1 MATGTTDK
9 SRRVFISS
17 TTLDLAQ
24 YREAAQEVINAV
36 STSFGGRFTLTP
48 VSMTTRAQD
57 GEPTTPIEVSRA
69 WVRDSCDWVV
79 LIVAWH
85 YGWVPDGSPCSVTE
99 AEYQV
104 AKDGGKKCFVFM
116 PGERGDTGNTYRAQ
130 DSEREDLQ
138 QWRGAVKDPAH
149 QVALDAFK
157 GRLRERHSDLFRN
170 LDDFREKLAETLRQ
184 QITEEL
190 FQVIAP
196 TIDQLGL
203 QPPLQDCL
211 DEVKLLARLKRLHDT
226 LHQIRQ
232 FGIRAWREELAA
244 SWPADADPPAAALI
258 KYLKGAPDIAKRI
271 GRIGNLV
278 EELPD
283 AVTRRL
289 RRLGKVVDYAF
300 PEVPEWGKNKFT
312 ESTDAFATWVQE
324 LFSSCDAE
332 MGEGAI
338 RLADRYG
345 KLAQKT
351 RQALD
356 NQQIAPGQVAMVR
369 TELDRSMQ
377 IHDRLQHV
385 LQNHRRW
392 QRIHDEFEL
401 IDNKVQQQAPPSDDD
416 PDGSQLQAAFVDAAD
431 YILEA
436 KGDPVRDLLTAVPLV
451 INPEHAERL
460 TRCNE
465 LVSRVG
471 KHLDA
476 LIAEPAIEPYTAMR
490 KGFDDLFFQI
500 DLETLDAVESAEARV
515 RAIEAGLRGGDSPPA
530 AAPGAR

>member
-1 MATGTTDK
+1 MASSPTGK

-48 VSMTTRAQD
+48 VSMVTQAQD
-57 GEPTTPIEVSRA
+57 GEPTTPLEVSRA
-69 WVRDSCDWVV
+69 WVRDRCDWVV

-85 YGWVPDGSPCSVTE
+85 YGYVPPQATCSVTE
-99 AEYQV
+99 AEYLV
-104 AKDGGKKCFVFM
+104 ALEGGKKCFVYM
-116 PGERGDTGNTYRAQ
+116 PGERSDTGSTYRALE
-130 DSEREDLQ
+130 SEREDLL
-138 QWRGAVKDPAH
+138 QWRGEVKDPAH
-149 QVALDAFK
+149 RAALDAFK
-157 GRLRERHSDLFRN
+157 CRLRDRHSDLFRN
-170 LDDFREKLAETLRQ
+170 VDDFREQLAETLRQ

-258 KYLKGAPDIAKRI
+258 KYLKGTPDIAKRI

-283 AVTRRL
+283 PVTRRL

-300 PEVPEWGKNKFT
+300 PPVPECGKDPFT
-312 ESTDAFATWVQE
+312 DSTDAFATWVQE

-332 MGEGAI
+332 MGESAI
-338 RLADRYG
+338 RLAERYR
-345 KLAQKT
+345 KLADKT
-351 RQALD
+351 HQALD
-356 NQQIAPGQVAMVR
+356 SHWIAPGQVTMVS

-377 IHDRLQHV
+377 IHDRLQLV

-392 QRIHDEFEL
+392 QLIHDEFEL
-401 IDNKVQQQAPPSDDD
+401 IDNKIQRQAPQDND
-416 PDGSQLQAAFVDAAD
+416 PDGSQAQTAFLAAAD
-431 YILEA
+431 YILES
-436 KGDPVRDLLTAVPLV
+436 KGGPVRDLLAAVPQV
-451 INPEHAERL
+451 VNPEHADRIS
-460 TRCNE
+460 RCTD
-465 LVSRVG
+465 LVGRVSR
-471 KHLDA
+471 HLDDLSA
-476 LIAEPAIEPYTAMR
+476 QPDIEHYTAMR

-515 RAIEAGLRGGDSPPA
+515 RAIEAGLRGGDEDPA
-530 AAPGAR
+530 AAPGDR

>member
-24 YREAAQEVINAV
+24 YRAAAQEVINAV

-48 VSMTTRAQD
+48 VSMTTQAQD
-57 GEPTTPIEVSRA
+57 GEPTTPLEVSRA

-85 YGWVPDGSPCSVTE
+85 YGYVPPGATCSVTE
-99 AEYQV
+99 AEYLV
-104 AKDGGKKCFVFM
+104 AQECGKKCFVYL
-116 PGERGDTGNTYRAQ
+116 PGERTDSGCTYRALE
-130 DSEREDLQ
+130 SEREDLL
-138 QWRGAVKDPAH
+138 QWRGEIKDPAH
-149 QVALDAFK
+149 RAALDAFK
-157 GRLRERHSDLFRN
+157 GRLRDRHSDLFRN

-244 SWPADADPPAAALI
+244 SWPADADPPPAALI
-258 KYLKGAPDIAKRI
+258 KYLKGVPDIAKRV

-300 PEVPEWGKNKFT
+300 PDVPEWGKNKFT

-345 KLAQKT
+345 KLALKT

-356 NQQIAPGQVAMVR
+356 NQRIAPGQVAMVR

-401 IDNKVQQQAPPSDDD
+401 IDNKVQQQAPADD
-416 PDGSQLQAAFVDAAD
+416 PDGSQLRQAFVDAAD

-436 KGDPVRDLLTAVPLV
+436 KGDPVRDLLSAVPLV
-451 INPEHAERL
+451 INPEHADRL
-460 TRCNE
+460 TRCND
-465 LVSRVG
+465 LVARVG

-476 LIAEPAIEPYTAMR
+476 LIAESDIEHYTAMR

-515 RAIEAGLRGGDSPPA
+515 RAIEAGLRGGDPA
-530 AAPGAR
+530 TAAVPGAR

>member
-1 MATGTTDK
+1 MATGPTDK

-24 YREAAQEVINAV
+24 YREAAQVVINAV

-48 VSMTTRAQD
+48 VSMTTQAQD
-57 GEPTTPIEVSRA
+57 GEPTTPVEVSRA

-85 YGWVPDGSPCSVTE
+85 YGWVPEGSSCSVTE
-99 AEYQV
+99 AEYLT
-104 AKDGGKKCFVFM
+104 ALECGKRCFVFL
-116 PGERGDTGNTYRAQ
+116 PGERSDTGYTYRAQ
-130 DSEREDLQ
+130 KDEREDLL
-138 QWRGAVKDPAH
+138 QWRGEIKNPAH
-149 QVALDAFK
+149 QAALDAFK
-157 GRLRERHSDLFRN
+157 SRLRERHSSLFKD
-170 LDDFREKLAETLRQ
+170 LDDFCEKLAETLRQ

-244 SWPADADPPAAALI
+244 SWPADGEPPAAAQI
-258 KYLKGAPDIAKRI
+258 RYLKGAPDIAKRI

-289 RRLGKVVDYAF
+289 RRLGKVVDYTF
-300 PEVPEWGKNKFT
+300 PEVPECGKNKFT
-312 ESTDAFATWVQE
+312 DLTDGFATWVQE

-332 MGEGAI
+332 MGESAI

-345 KLAQKT
+345 KLALKT

-356 NQQIAPGQVAMVR
+356 SQRIAPGQVAMVS

-377 IHDRLQHV
+377 IHDRLQLV
-385 LQNHRRW
+385 LKNHRSW

-401 IDNKVQQQAPPSDDD
+401 IDNKVQKQIPPDED
-416 PDGSQLQAAFVDAAD
+416 PDGSQAHATFVDAAD

-436 KGDPVRDLLTAVPLV
+436 KGAPVRDLLKAVAVV

-460 TRCNE
+460 TRCTE
-465 LVSRVG
+465 LVNRVG

-476 LIAEPAIEPYTAMR
+476 LVAQPDIELYMAMR
-490 KGFDDLFFQI
+490 KGFDDLFFEI

-515 RAIEAGLRGGDSPPA
+515 RAIEAGLRGGDPAAA

>member
-1 MATGTTDK
+1 MATGPITK

-24 YREAAQEVINAV
+24 YREEAQKVINAV

-48 VSMTTRAQD
+48 VSMTTQAQD

-85 YGWVPDGSPCSVTE
+85 YGWVPPGSTVSVTE
-99 AEYQV
+99 AEYLT
-104 AKDGGKKCFVFM
+104 AREGDKKCFVFL
-116 PGERGDTGNTYRAQ
+116 PGERGDTGNIYRAQ
-130 DSEREDLQ
+130 PTEREDLQ
-138 QWRGAVKDPAH
+138 QWRGAIKDPAH
-149 QVALDAFK
+149 QAALDNFK
-157 GRLRERHSDLFRN
+157 ARLRDRHSDLFSN
-170 LDDFREKLAETLRQ
+170 LDAFRDKLAEALRQ
-184 QITEEL
+184 QVTEEL
-190 FQVIAP
+190 FQVIGP

-278 EELPD
+278 EELP
-283 AVTRRL
+283 ASVTRRL

-345 KLAQKT
+345 KLALKT

-356 NQQIAPGQVAMVR
+356 NQRIAPGQMAMVSA
-369 TELDRSMQ
+369 ELDRSMQ

-401 IDNKVQQQAPPSDDD
+401 IDNKVQQQAPTEDD
-416 PDGSQLQAAFVDAAD
+416 PDGSLANATFVDAAD

-436 KGDPVRDLLTAVPLV
+436 QGDPVRDLLKAVAVV

-460 TRCNE
+460 ARCTD
-465 LVSRVG
+465 LVSRVD

-515 RAIEAGLRGGDSPPA
+515 RAIEAGLRGGDPPA
-530 AAPGAR
+530 AAAPGTQ